1 MKFNP
6 FHGLPNPREVWA
18 WGMFDFANQS
28 FTLLIITL
36 LFSIYV
42 TRVVVPQPVFDESTT
57 QAVQAIEQGSLD
69 RADAPPEVQA
79 AHDQAQAAER
89 RGKFVWSLMHGG
101 SMFVVVMVSPLIG
114 AYGDVRARRKLLL
127 MSTGVIAG
135 TLTCALGL
143 VGPGMVLLAA
153 LLYVP
158 ANICYQVGE
167 NFLASFLPDVSSRRT
182 IGRISALGWTMGYV
196 GALALLVV
204 VFGVMLAAGLKEPQS
219 WRAFFVFAG
228 VWFLL
233 GIVPAGLFLRKD
245 QQPAFDLTDPIREAA
260 RRVRS
265 SLAGAGEFGELRRF
279 LIAFLVYAFGVQ
291 TIIGFASIIARDF
304 GFTDVDL
311 VLFVAQITVTAG
323 IAAIATSTFQD
334 RVGAKV
340 TVVIYLIVWV
350 VSCLAMVGIAVVWP
364 HGGPKW
370 PLWVVGNGLG
380 FALGGIGTASRSMVG
395 RLTPAHRT
403 AEFFGLWGMVYKL
416 AGGIGIVSFGLVA
429 RFLGD
434 AWSLLLLAGFFAGG
448 LLLTLRVSE
457 TGGVRQAR
465 KAERRFAW
473 ELPADPGIAG

>member
-1 MKFNP
+1 MKLNP
-6 FHGLPNPREVWA
+6 FAGLPNPKEVWA
-18 WGMFDFANQS
+18 WGMFDLANQS

-36 LFSIYV
+36 LFSMYV
-42 TRVVVPQPVFDESTT
+42 SRVVVPQPIFDEPTE
-57 QAVQAIEQGSLD
+57 QQLEAITAGEAQLE
-69 RADAPPEVQA
+69 DAPPDVQDA
-79 AHDQAQAAER
+79 YAKSQAAEA
-89 RGKFVWSLMHGG
+89 RGKLVWSLIHGS
-101 SMFVVVMVSPLIG
+101 SMFVVVAVSPVIG
-114 AYGDVRARRKLLL
+114 AWGDVRARRKLLL
-127 MSTGVIAG
+127 MITGVISG

-143 VGPGMVLLAA
+143 IGPGMIILAA
-153 LLYVP
+153 TLYIP

-182 IGRISALGWTMGYV
+182 MGRVSATGWTMGYV
-196 GALALLVV
+196 GALLLLVI

-219 WRAFFVFAG
+219 WRPFFVLAG
-228 VWFLL
+228 AWFLL
-233 GIVPAGLFLRKD
+233 GIIPAGLLLRAD
-245 QQPAFDLTDPIREAA
+245 ERPLTHAMDPWAEAI
-260 RRVRS
+260 RRVRR

-279 LIAFLVYAFGVQ
+279 LVAFLVYAFGVQ

-311 VLFVAQITVTAG
+311 VLFVGQITITAG

-334 RVGAKV
+334 RVGAKT
-340 TVVIYLIVWV
+340 TVIIYLLVWV
-350 VSCLAMVGIAVVWP
+350 FSCLAMVLISLLWP

-395 RLTPAHRT
+395 RLTPRHRT

-434 AWSLLLLAGFFAGG
+434 AWSLLLLTGFFASG
-448 LLLTLRVSE
+448 LLLVLRVGE
-457 TGGVRQAR
+457 TRGIRQAR
-465 KAERRFAW
+465 RSERTFALTLGRQPVAE
-473 ELPADPGIAG
+473 G